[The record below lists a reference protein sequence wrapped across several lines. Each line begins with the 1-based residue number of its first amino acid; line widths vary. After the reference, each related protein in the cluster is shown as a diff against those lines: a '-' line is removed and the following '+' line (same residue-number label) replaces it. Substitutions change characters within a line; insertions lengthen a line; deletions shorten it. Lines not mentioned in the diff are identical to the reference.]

1 MHTRAL
7 YSENTSSSGEAASVW
22 FDMLL
27 IQGSVICSLV
37 NPVISAL
44 FDKLQAQKA
53 LVQLATLGEA
63 VTQIAMVLPGQGYV
77 GMLIWNTLHSL
88 AGAHHSPTFDAST
101 MMVCPERYGEI
112 RLLGSAAFGLAA
124 FGGGALMS
132 IVNPN
137 LTYLASFGAASA
149 IQVLSMPLISR
160 LDFSMLHANNQAES
174 IDNVNSADAGP
185 KLSELLKTCTSP
197 KMLFVVVVTFLC
209 GWESALIDVFFN
221 VHLSNIGAPVSC
233 ASSKENGPLFTRPRA
248 ITSLLL
254 FSATIVFSWQLTEYA
269 G

>member
-1 MHTRAL
+1 
-7 YSENTSSSGEAASVW
+7 
-22 FDMLL
+22 MLHF
-27 IQGSVICSLV
+27 QGSVICSLV
-37 NPVISAL
+37 NPVISAV

-101 MMVCPERYGEI
+101 MLVCPERYGEI
-112 RLLGSAAFGLAA
+112 RLLGSAAFGMAA

-137 LTYLASFGAASA
+137 LTYIASFGAASA

-160 LDFSMLHANNQAES
+160 LDFSMLHAKKHVES
-174 IDNVNSADAGP
+174 SGSGKGDTVDAGP

-209 GWESALIDVFFN
+209 GWESALMDVFFN
-221 VHLSNIGAPVSC
+221 VHLSNIGAPVSRPNPKYIPQVRTRTHHFR
-233 ASSKENGPLFTRPRA
+233 SLF
-248 ITSLLL
+248 
-254 FSATIVFSWQLTEYA
+254 
-269 G
+269 

>member
-1 MHTRAL
+1 
-7 YSENTSSSGEAASVW
+7 
-22 FDMLL
+22 MLHF
-27 IQGSVICSLV
+27 QGSVICSLV
-37 NPVISAL
+37 NPVISAV

-101 MMVCPERYGEI
+101 MLVCPERYGEI
-112 RLLGSAAFGLAA
+112 RLLGSAAFGMAA

-137 LTYLASFGAASA
+137 LTYIASFGAASA

-160 LDFSMLHANNQAES
+160 LDFSMLHAKKQVES
-174 IDNVNSADAGP
+174 SGSGKGDTVDAGP

-221 VHLSNIGAPVSC
+221 VHLSNIGAPVSRPNPKYIPQVRTRTYHFR
-233 ASSKENGPLFTRPRA
+233 SLF
-248 ITSLLL
+248 
-254 FSATIVFSWQLTEYA
+254 
-269 G
+269 